1 MRVLHTTSGVK
12 WTGPAAVAIDQVAA
26 LRDAGVEA
34 EIAVAADSPLAR
46 RLAGKGWV
54 RPLLASGRR
63 PRDFFRDVAA
73 LAETVAREPFDVVHT
88 HGSHDHLIA
97 SAALGRSGPTL
108 VRSFHNESGF
118 RPLFSSWGRRRASG
132 FAFSSSAL
140 SDAFVARFGRRAP
153 CARFSPVVDL
163 DLFRPEPRRR
173 EILEELGVAPG
184 AFVVGTI
191 GKMAAGRGH
200 DAAIRILSECRE
212 PGVVL
217 LHVGKGER
225 REALWALAAELGVGG
240 RNFGA
245 GYQEENLPSLYRAMD
260 AFLFT
265 ASGADQGHRAILE
278 AMASGLP
285 VVAFDLPGVSDFGI
299 VKGPGFVARSEGE
312 ASAAIDFLATH
323 ASERRGMAEKARLAS
338 SRFSHSE
345 FAASALRFYEEV
357 LEFGKIRGARRVSAA
372 GGNPP

>member
-1 MRVLHTTSGVK
+1 
-12 WTGPAAVAIDQVAA
+12 
-26 LRDAGVEA
+26 
-34 EIAVAADSPLAR
+34 
-46 RLAGKGWV
+46 
-54 RPLLASGRR
+54 
-63 PRDFFRDVAA
+63 
-73 LAETVAREPFDVVHT
+73 
-88 HGSHDHLIA
+88 
-97 SAALGRSGPTL
+97 
-108 VRSFHNESGF
+108 
-118 RPLFSSWGRRRASG
+118 
-132 FAFSSSAL
+132 
-140 SDAFVARFGRRAP
+140 
-153 CARFSPVVDL
+153 
-163 DLFRPEPRRR
+163 
-173 EILEELGVAPG
+173 
-184 AFVVGTI
+184 
-191 GKMAAGRGH
+191 
-200 DAAIRILSECRE
+200 
-212 PGVVL
+212 
-217 LHVGKGER
+217 
-225 REALWALAAELGVGG
+225 
-240 RNFGA
+240 
-245 GYQEENLPSLYRAMD
+245 MD